1 MVGTRR
7 LEILTSTVKTAR
19 SQSTEPF
26 RGEKGTS
33 WEGGFRVPCL
43 ARWPGV
49 IKPNTIINDIASHE
63 DWTPTFLA
71 AAGVPDV
78 KEQLLNGYKGV
89 DQTFKV
95 HLDAYNMTE
104 LLSGKG
110 PGQRKE
116 IFYFDDSGGL
126 NAIRHGDWK
135 ISFATKDSWWAD
147 VAKPR
152 TVPLVVN
159 LRADP
164 FEVTP
169 DAGMYTRWYGDKLW
183 S

>member
-7 LEILTSTVKTAR
+7 LELLTSACQKMGIPAR

-49 IKPNTIINDIASHE
+49 IKPNTIVNDIASHE

-78 KEQLLNGYKGV
+78 KDQLLKGYKGV

-95 HLDAYNMTE
+95 HLDAYNMTD

-110 PGQRKE
+110 SGRRKE
-116 IFYFDDSGGL
+116 IFYFDDSGSL
-126 NAIRHGDWK
+126 N
-135 ISFATKDSWWAD
+135 
-147 VAKPR
+147 
-152 TVPLVVN
+152 
-159 LRADP
+159 
-164 FEVTP
+164 
-169 DAGMYTRWYGDKLW
+169 
-183 S
+183 